1 MLVIAILTETASD
14 SQLSKKKLMPVL
26 YRKKLLENVYTKS
39 DEPHVD
45 EVLTRQHIYKQPYL
59 VEILCD
65 RTEPSFRTSLRQADR
80 FCPNSFLSMFI
91 CFYVW

>member
-1 MLVIAILTETASD
+1 
-14 SQLSKKKLMPVL
+14 MPVL

-65 RTEPSFRTSLRQADR
+65 RTELSFRTSLRQADR
-80 FCPNSFLSMFI
+80 FCPNSFLSMFMH
-91 CFYVW
+91 FLFGDFFPYLQTPTQSK

>member
-45 EVLTRQHIYKQPYL
+45 EGLTRQHIYKQPYL

-80 FCPNSFLSMFI
+80 FCPNSFLSMFV

>member
-65 RTEPSFRTSLRQADR
+65 RTLLQDR
-80 FCPNSFLSMFI
+80 ALLQDLSQTG
-91 CFYVW
+91 